1 MDQKLIDKLKIR
13 KSEGTLRSLSCFD
26 GFIDFYSNDYLGLS
40 KVSVEDRTSNLS
52 GATGSRLI
60 SGNSQEAEKCE
71 RTLAEFFNS
80 EAALVYNSGYDANI
94 GLFSAVLQRGDTILY
109 DEAIHASVRDGIRLS
124 FASAYSFEHN
134 SLNDLRLKL
143 ERAKGTIYIAVESLY
158 SMNGDLTPLK
168 EIAEIASEYN
178 AYLIVDEAH
187 SGGVFGTAGRGLVEE
202 LKLEKS
208 VFARLI
214 TFGKAYG
221 FHGAVVLGSHSL
233 KDFLIN
239 FSRSFIYTTALPPDD
254 YETIKRKVTDASITH
269 RQKELQE
276 NIAFFTANTPSVH
289 RKSNVR
295 SHIQM
300 IEIGDI
306 HKTKEIASELQKLNI
321 AVKPIFSPTVKV
333 GEESLRICIHAFNT
347 KEDISLVCSIL
358 KKWSEL
364 E

>member
-13 KSEGTLRSLSCFD
+13 KSEGTLRSLSCFE
-26 GFIDFYSNDYLGLS
+26 GFIDFYSNDYLGLAKDS
-40 KVSVEDRTSNLS
+40 IEDRISNHS

-60 SGNSQEAEKCE
+60 SGNSQEAENCE
-71 RTLAEFFNS
+71 SSLAEFFHS
-80 EAALVYNSGYDANI
+80 EAALVFNSGYDANI
-94 GLFSAVLQRGDTILY
+94 GLLSAILQRGDTILY

-158 SMNGDLTPLK
+158 SMNGDLSPLK
-168 EIAEIASEYN
+168 EIAEIANEFN

-187 SGGVFGTAGRGLVEE
+187 SGGVFGTSGRGLVEE
-202 LKLEKS
+202 LKLEKT

-221 FHGAVVLGSHSL
+221 FHGAVVLGSQEL

-239 FSRSFIYTTALPPDD
+239 FSRSFIYTTALPPND
-254 YETIKRKVTDASITH
+254 YDTIKLKVTDASIVQ
-269 RQKELQE
+269 RQRELQE
-276 NIAFFTANTPSVH
+276 KIACFISNTTNTQ
-289 RKSNVR
+289 RKSDSR
-295 SHIQM
+295 SPIQM
-300 IEIGDI
+300 IQIGDI
-306 HKTKEIASELQKLNI
+306 EKTKEIASKLQKLNF
-321 AVKPIFSPTVKV
+321 AVKPIFSPTVKA

-347 KEDISLVCSIL
+347 KEEIRAVSSVLSE
-358 KKWSEL
+358 WSES
-364 E
+364 

>member
-1 MDQKLIDKLKIR
+1 MDQKLIDKLKLR
-13 KSEGTLRSLSCFD
+13 KSEGTLRSLSCFE

-40 KVSVEDRTSNLS
+40 KASVEDRSSNHS

-60 SGNSQEAEKCE
+60 SGNSQEAETCE

-80 EAALVYNSGYDANI
+80 EAALVYNSGYDANV
-94 GLFSAVLQRGDTILY
+94 GLFSAILQRGDTILY

-158 SMNGDLTPLK
+158 SMNGDLAPLK
-168 EIAEIASEYN
+168 EIAEISAEYN

-187 SGGVFGTAGRGLVEE
+187 SGGVFGTSGRGLVEE
-202 LKLEKS
+202 LKLEKN

-221 FHGAVVLGSHSL
+221 CHGAVVLGSQNL
-233 KDFLIN
+233 KEFLIN

-254 YETIKRKVTDASITH
+254 YEIIKRKVTDTSIVM
-269 RQKELQE
+269 RQRELQE
-276 NIAFFTANTPSVH
+276 NITLFNSNTPLVN
-289 RKSNVR
+289 RKSDSR
-295 SHIQM
+295 SPIQM
-300 IEIGDI
+300 IRIGSI
-306 HKTKEIASELQKLNI
+306 EKTRSIAEQLQKAKI
-321 AVKPIFSPTVKV
+321 AIKPIYNPTVKK
-333 GEESLRICIHAFNT
+333 GEESIRICIHANNSSAEIEFLSDLINQL
-347 KEDISLVCSIL
+347 I
-358 KKWSEL
+358 
-364 E
+364 

>member
-1 MDQKLIDKLKIR
+1 MDQKLIDKLKLR
-13 KSEGTLRSLSCFD
+13 KSEGTLRSLSCFE

-40 KVSVEDRTSNLS
+40 KASVEDRSSNHS

-60 SGNSQEAEKCE
+60 SGNSQEAETCE

-80 EAALVYNSGYDANI
+80 EAALVYNSGYDANV
-94 GLFSAVLQRGDTILY
+94 GLFSAILQRGDTILY

-158 SMNGDLTPLK
+158 SMNGDLAPLK
-168 EIAEIASEYN
+168 EIAEIAAEYN

-187 SGGVFGTAGRGLVEE
+187 SGGVFGTSGRGLVEE
-202 LKLEKS
+202 LKLEKN

-221 FHGAVVLGSHSL
+221 CHGAVVLGSQNL
-233 KDFLIN
+233 KEFLIN

-254 YETIKRKVTDASITH
+254 YEIIKRKVTDTSIVM
-269 RQKELQE
+269 RQRELQE
-276 NIAFFTANTPSVH
+276 NIALFNSNTPLVN
-289 RKSNVR
+289 RKSDSR
-295 SHIQM
+295 SPIQM
-300 IEIGDI
+300 IRIGSI
-306 HKTKEIASELQKLNI
+306 EKTRSIAEQLQKAKI
-321 AVKPIFSPTVKV
+321 AIKPIYNPTVKK
-333 GEESLRICIHAFNT
+333 GEESIRICIHANNSSAEIEFLSDLINQL
-347 KEDISLVCSIL
+347 I
-358 KKWSEL
+358 
-364 E
+364 

>member
-1 MDQKLIDKLKIR
+1 MDQKLIDKLQIR

-26 GFIDFYSNDYLGLS
+26 GFVDFYSNDYLGLS
-40 KVSVEDRTSNLS
+40 KVSVEHRSSNHS

-60 SGNSQEAEKCE
+60 SGNSQEAETCE

-80 EAALVYNSGYDANI
+80 EAALVYNSGYDANV
-94 GLFSAVLQRGDTILY
+94 GLFSAILQRGDTILY

-158 SMNGDLTPLK
+158 SMNGDLAPLK

-187 SGGVFGTAGRGLVEE
+187 SGGVFGTSGRGLVEE
-202 LKLEKS
+202 LKLEKY

-221 FHGAVVLGSHSL
+221 SHGAVILGSQQL
-233 KDFLIN
+233 KDYLIN
-239 FSRSFIYTTALPPDD
+239 FSRSFIYTTALPADVYVRIQSKVMMDSIQEKQGILAKNINLFRRCTDQLLFFSDD
-254 YETIKRKVTDASITH
+254 
-269 RQKELQE
+269 
-276 NIAFFTANTPSVH
+276 
-289 RKSNVR
+289 R
-295 SHIQM
+295 SPIQM
-300 IEIGDI
+300 IRIGSVE
-306 HKTKEIASELQKLNI
+306 KTRFIADQLQKAKI
-321 AVKPIFSPTVKV
+321 AIKPIYAPTVKK
-333 GEESLRICIHAFNT
+333 GEESIRICIHANNSAA
-347 KEDISLVCSIL
+347 EIEYLGDLLNQLI
-358 KKWSEL
+358 
-364 E
+364 

>member
-26 GFIDFYSNDYLGLS
+26 GFVDFYSNDYLGLAN
-40 KVSVEDRTSNLS
+40 VSVEDIISIHS

-60 SGNSQEAEKCE
+60 SGNSKEAESCE
-71 RTLAEFFNS
+71 RTLADFFNS
-80 EAALVYNSGYDANI
+80 EAALVFNSGYDANV

-158 SMNGDLTPLK
+158 SMNGDLCPLV
-168 EIAEIASEYN
+168 EIAKLANEFN

-187 SGGVFGTAGRGLVEE
+187 SGGVFGTSGRGLVEE

-221 FHGAVVLGSHSL
+221 FHGAVVLGSQNL

-239 FSRSFIYTTALPPDD
+239 FSRSFIYTTALPPSD
-254 YETIKRKVTDASITH
+254 YTAIKQKVTDTSIT
-269 RQKELQE
+269 QLQNELQE
-276 NIAFFTANTPSVH
+276 NIRFFNSNTPKVQ
-289 RKSNVR
+289 RKSDAR
-295 SHIQM
+295 SPIQM
-300 IEIGDI
+300 VEVGDI
-306 HKTKEIASELQKLNI
+306 HKTQEIVSELQKRNI

-347 KEDISLVCSIL
+347 KEDIRLVCSVL
-358 KKWSEL
+358 NKWSEIQ
-364 E
+364 

>member
-13 KSEGTLRSLSCFD
+13 KSEGTLRSLSCFE

-40 KVSVEDRTSNLS
+40 KASVEDRSSNHS

-60 SGNSQEAEKCE
+60 SGNSQEAETCE

-80 EAALVYNSGYDANI
+80 EAALVYNSGYDANV
-94 GLFSAVLQRGDTILY
+94 GLFSAILQRGDTILY

-158 SMNGDLTPLK
+158 SMNGDLAPLK
-168 EIAEIASEYN
+168 EIAEISAEYN

-187 SGGVFGTAGRGLVEE
+187 SGGVFGTSGRGLVEE
-202 LKLEKS
+202 LKLEKN

-221 FHGAVVLGSHSL
+221 CHGAVVLGSQNL
-233 KDFLIN
+233 KEFLIN

-254 YETIKRKVTDASITH
+254 YEIIKRKVTDTSIVM
-269 RQKELQE
+269 RQRELQE
-276 NIAFFTANTPSVH
+276 NITLFNSNTPLVN
-289 RKSNVR
+289 RKSDSR
-295 SHIQM
+295 SPIQM
-300 IEIGDI
+300 IRIGSI
-306 HKTKEIASELQKLNI
+306 EKTRSIAEQLQKAKI
-321 AVKPIFSPTVKV
+321 AIKPIYNPTVKK
-333 GEESLRICIHAFNT
+333 GEESIRICIHANNSSAEIEFLSDLINQL
-347 KEDISLVCSIL
+347 I
-358 KKWSEL
+358 
-364 E
+364 

>member
-1 MDQKLIDKLKIR
+1 MEQKLIDKLKIR

-26 GFIDFYSNDYLGLS
+26 GFVDFYSNDYLGLS
-40 KVSVEDRTSNLS
+40 KVSVQDSCSNHS

-60 SGNSQEAEKCE
+60 SGNSQEAERCE
-71 RTLAEFFNS
+71 STLAEFFNS

-94 GLFSAVLQRGDTILY
+94 GLFSAILQRGDTILY

-134 SLNDLRLKL
+134 SLDDLRLKL
-143 ERAKGTIYIAVESLY
+143 ERAKGTVYIAVESLY
-158 SMNGDLTPLK
+158 SMNGDLAPLK
-168 EIAEIASEYN
+168 EIAEIACEYN

-187 SGGVFGTAGRGLVEE
+187 SGGIFGTSGRGLVEE

-221 FHGAVVLGSHSL
+221 FHGAVVLGSYDL

-254 YETIKRKVTDASITH
+254 YQTIKRKVTNTSIAH

-276 NIAFFTANTPSVH
+276 LIAFFTLNTPSVH
-289 RKSNVR
+289 RKSDVR
-295 SHIQM
+295 SPIQM
-300 IEIGDI
+300 IRIGSVE
-306 HKTKEIASELQKLNI
+306 KTRFIADQLQKAKI
-321 AVKPIFSPTVKV
+321 AIKPIYAPTVKK
-333 GEESLRICIHAFNT
+333 GEESIRICIHSTNSAAEIEYLSDLINQL
-347 KEDISLVCSIL
+347 I
-358 KKWSEL
+358 
-364 E
+364 

>member
-26 GFIDFYSNDYLGLS
+26 GFIDFYSNDYLGLA
-40 KVSVEDRTSNLS
+40 KTSIEHRSSNHS

-60 SGNSQEAEKCE
+60 SGNSQVAETCE

-94 GLFSAVLQRGDTILY
+94 GLFSAILQRGDTVLY

-158 SMNGDLTPLK
+158 SMNGDLAPLK
-168 EIAEIASEYN
+168 EIAEIAREYN

-187 SGGVFGTAGRGLVEE
+187 SGGVFGTSGRGLVEE

-221 FHGAVVLGSHSL
+221 YHGAVVLGSHDL

-254 YETIKRKVTDASITH
+254 YETIKRKVTDASIA
-269 RQKELQE
+269 QCQSVLQE
-276 NIAFFTANTPSVH
+276 KIAYFTANNPSVH
-289 RKSNVR
+289 RKSDVR
-295 SHIQM
+295 SPIQM
-300 IEIGDI
+300 IRISSVE
-306 HKTKEIASELQKLNI
+306 KTRFIADKLQKAKI
-321 AVKPIFSPTVKV
+321 AIKPIYAPTVKK
-333 GEESLRICIHAFNT
+333 GEESIRICIHANNSSAEIEFLSDLINQL
-347 KEDISLVCSIL
+347 I
-358 KKWSEL
+358 
-364 E
+364 